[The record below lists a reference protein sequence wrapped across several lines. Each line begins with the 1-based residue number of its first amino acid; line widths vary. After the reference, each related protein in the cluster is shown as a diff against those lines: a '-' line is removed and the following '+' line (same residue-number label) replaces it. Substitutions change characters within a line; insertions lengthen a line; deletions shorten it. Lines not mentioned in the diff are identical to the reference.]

1 MSDKPK
7 VTKKFSG
14 GTKKAKKKAQ
24 KRAAP
29 KIKVTKGER
38 STKPMVSQAEIDA
51 GFPAKG
57 KTVAIRWFTM
67 AEKREYDNAKEAIAA
82 DLRASG
88 EKPTVRNV
96 ILTAMREWKKAA

>member
-14 GTKKAKKKAQ
+14 GAKKPR
-24 KRAAP
+24 KRAPKAR
-29 KIKVTKGER
+29 KIKVVKGE
-38 STKPMVSQAEIDA
+38 KGPKLAVSQAEIDA

-67 AEKREYDNAKEAIAA
+67 AEKRDYDGFKEVIGA
-82 DLRASG
+82 DLKAAG

-96 ILTAMREWKKAA
+96 ILTAMREWKNAA